1 MTKDSCNDCGSPKGE
16 HAERAANVLATLVMM
31 TKVANTLPADYK
43 ETFEQIL
50 VDWRT
55 HTLFPC
61 DPMAIS

>member
-1 MTKDSCNDCGSPKGE
+1 LSENSYCACGSSKEE
-16 HAERAANVLATLVMM
+16 HAERGASVLASLIMM
-31 TKVANTLPADYK
+31 KKVADTLPADYK

>member
-1 MTKDSCNDCGSPKGE
+1 MSENNFCSCGTPKEE
-16 HAERAANVLATLVMM
+16 HAERAANVLASLVMM
-31 TKVANTLPADYK
+31 KAVANTLPPDYK